1 MNEHGWEEIYGRYLF
16 IILEILTFIEQL
28 INSTRELLH
37 KLSNVIFLQGEWII
51 NKYDWIY
58 K

>member
-28 INSTRELLH
+28 INSTRELLY
-37 KLSNVIFLQGEWII
+37 KLSNVIFLQGEW
-51 NKYDWIY
+51 
-58 K
+58 